1 MDEKILKILHGKLDE
16 IFVKNDEIRKITS
29 SIDVNTYSLDSQSL
43 WLGILIGRLYNSF
56 YYQHRRVLDRNP
68 TNDEFRKIRDSVVD
82 YQISYSLDSQSLWLG
97 ILIGRLYNSFYY
109 QHRRVLDRNP
119 TNDEFLEFVDLIK
132 SNQKNFQEKLGF

>member
-1 MDEKILKILHGKLDE
+1 MDEKILKILHDKLDE
-16 IFVKNDEIRKITS
+16 VFVKNDEIRKITS

-68 TNDEFRKIRDSVVD
+68 T
-82 YQISYSLDSQSLWLG
+82 
-97 ILIGRLYNSFYY
+97 
-109 QHRRVLDRNP
+109 
-119 TNDEFLEFVDLIK
+119 TDEFLEFVDFIK

>member
-1 MDEKILKILHGKLDE
+1 MDEKILKILHDKLDE

-68 TNDEFRKIRDSVVD
+68 TNDEF
-82 YQISYSLDSQSLWLG
+82 
-97 ILIGRLYNSFYY
+97 
-109 QHRRVLDRNP
+109 
-119 TNDEFLEFVDLIK
+119 LEFVDLIK
-132 SNQKNFQEKLGF
+132 SNQKNLQEKLGF

>member
-56 YYQHRRVLDRNP
+56 YYQHL
-68 TNDEFRKIRDSVVD
+68 
-82 YQISYSLDSQSLWLG
+82 
-97 ILIGRLYNSFYY
+97 
-109 QHRRVLDRNP
+109 RVLDRNP

>member
-1 MDEKILKILHGKLDE
+1 MDEKILKILHDKLDE
-16 IFVKNDEIRKITS
+16 VFVKNDEIRKITS

-68 TNDEFRKIRDSVVD
+68 T
-82 YQISYSLDSQSLWLG
+82 
-97 ILIGRLYNSFYY
+97 
-109 QHRRVLDRNP
+109 
-119 TNDEFLEFVDLIK
+119 TDEFLEFVDLIK

>member
-1 MDEKILKILHGKLDE
+1 MDEKILKILHDKLDE
-16 IFVKNDEIRKITS
+16 VFVKNDEIRKITS
-29 SIDVNTYSLDSQSL
+29 SIDVNT
-43 WLGILIGRLYNSF
+43 
-56 YYQHRRVLDRNP
+56 
-68 TNDEFRKIRDSVVD
+68 
-82 YQISYSLDSQSLWLG
+82 YSLDSQSLWLG

>member
-1 MDEKILKILHGKLDE
+1 MDEKILKILHDKLDE
-16 IFVKNDEIRKITS
+16 IFAKNDEIRKITS

-68 TNDEFRKIRDSVVD
+68 T
-82 YQISYSLDSQSLWLG
+82 
-97 ILIGRLYNSFYY
+97 
-109 QHRRVLDRNP
+109 
-119 TNDEFLEFVDLIK
+119 TDEFLEFVDFIK

>member
-1 MDEKILKILHGKLDE
+1 MDEKILKILHDKLDE

-68 TNDEFRKIRDSVVD
+68 TNDEF
-82 YQISYSLDSQSLWLG
+82 
-97 ILIGRLYNSFYY
+97 
-109 QHRRVLDRNP
+109 
-119 TNDEFLEFVDLIK
+119 LEFVDLIK

>member
-1 MDEKILKILHGKLDE
+1 MDEKILKILHDKLDE

-68 TNDEFRKIRDSVVD
+68 T
-82 YQISYSLDSQSLWLG
+82 
-97 ILIGRLYNSFYY
+97 
-109 QHRRVLDRNP
+109 
-119 TNDEFLEFVDLIK
+119 TDEFLEFVDLIK

>member
-29 SIDVNTYSLDSQSL
+29 SIDGNT
-43 WLGILIGRLYNSF
+43 
-56 YYQHRRVLDRNP
+56 
-68 TNDEFRKIRDSVVD
+68 
-82 YQISYSLDSQSLWLG
+82 YSLDSQSLWLG

>member
-68 TNDEFRKIRDSVVD
+68 TNDEF
-82 YQISYSLDSQSLWLG
+82 
-97 ILIGRLYNSFYY
+97 
-109 QHRRVLDRNP
+109 
-119 TNDEFLEFVDLIK
+119 LEFVDLIK

>member
-1 MDEKILKILHGKLDE
+1 MDEKILKILHDKLDE

-29 SIDVNTYSLDSQSL
+29 SIDVNTC
-43 WLGILIGRLYNSF
+43 
-56 YYQHRRVLDRNP
+56 
-68 TNDEFRKIRDSVVD
+68 
-82 YQISYSLDSQSLWLG
+82 SLDSQSLWLG

>member
-1 MDEKILKILHGKLDE
+1 MDEKILKILHDKLDE

-68 TNDEFRKIRDSVVD
+68 TNDEF
-82 YQISYSLDSQSLWLG
+82 
-97 ILIGRLYNSFYY
+97 
-109 QHRRVLDRNP
+109 
-119 TNDEFLEFVDLIK
+119 LEFVDFIK
-132 SNQKNFQEKLGF
+132 YFCIN

>member
-1 MDEKILKILHGKLDE
+1 MDEKILKILHDKLDE
-16 IFVKNDEIRKITS
+16 VFVKNDEIRKITY
-29 SIDVNTYSLDSQSL
+29 SIDVNT
-43 WLGILIGRLYNSF
+43 
-56 YYQHRRVLDRNP
+56 
-68 TNDEFRKIRDSVVD
+68 
-82 YQISYSLDSQSLWLG
+82 YSLDSQSLWLG